1 MALPLGNILWQFHI
15 KLNTLSAHDPGVPL
29 LCMYPREMKNVH
41 PQKDLFK
48 YRPKFIQT
56 ENRLVVARGGG
67 WGEEMDQKVPEKK
80 NIHGNFIQNRQKQET
95 STKGDSVGGRGT

>member
-1 MALPLGNILWQFHI
+1 MARTKKKKKKNTHLTIPNTSDGTTGILTHYWCKCKVALPLGNILWQFHI

-67 WGEEMDQKVPEKK
+67 
-80 NIHGNFIQNRQKQET
+80 
-95 STKGDSVGGRGT
+95 